1 MSDEIFDKDDQI
13 AEGVVEPQKGLG
25 YLSGIIIQIL
35 KWLGIILGVVIFV
48 VTIVIITLN
57 IVDRRSGITQT
68 RIPNVED
75 YTAQPPILQWY
86 SEINEIRGSTADAER
101 RTFIVEPHI
110 GYDLEDRLVQ
120 TEINARKIQ
129 LREIIAFYFSAQ
141 VATELEGV
149 ENRQR
154 VKADLT
160 REINRIMRSGKIRD
174 VAFDRYQVVEF

>member
-1 MSDEIFDKDDQI
+1 MSDEIFDRDDRPT
-13 AEGVVEPQKGLG
+13 EGRIEPERGLG
-25 YLSGIIIQIL
+25 YLTGIIVQIL

-57 IVDRRSGITQT
+57 IVDRRSGTSQT
-68 RIPNVED
+68 RIPNVEE
-75 YTAQPPILQWY
+75 YSAQPPILEWY
-86 SEINEIRGSTADAER
+86 SNINEIRGSTADETR

-120 TEINARKIQ
+120 TELIARTIQ
-129 LREIIAFYFSAQ
+129 VREIIAFYFSSQ
-141 VATELEGV
+141 VATQLEGV

-174 VAFDRYQVVEF
+174 VAFDRYQIVEF